1 MTKEKGRARA
11 ARPPVPPWW
20 KKLTQSLAGGPQTR
34 EDLLAILQ
42 AAREQQLMDA
52 DALLMIQGVM
62 GTAESQ
68 VRDIMIPRG
77 QMSVVEQDW
86 PLEQVLRV
94 VVESGHSRFP
104 VVTDSRDKVAGILL
118 AKDLLRYTAT
128 VPGFDPGTFELARML
143 RPAVFIPESKRLNV
157 LLKEF
162 RGSRNHMA
170 IVVDEYGGVAGLVTI
185 EDVVEQ
191 IVGEISDEYDE
202 SESAKIQKQ
211 DERRFLVN
219 GLTPV
224 ADFNEYF
231 GADFPTDGFDTV
243 GGLVVHRFGH
253 MPRRGESVR
262 IGRFGFNVQRADTR
276 RVHQLQVT
284 VTPEA

>member
-1 MTKEKGRARA
+1 MTKESRSPRKRREPA
-11 ARPPVPPWW
+11 PTWW
-20 KKLTQSLAGGPQTR
+20 RKLTQSLAGGPQTR
-34 EDLLAILQ
+34 DDLIAILA
-42 AAREQQLMDA
+42 AAREQNLLDS
-52 DALLMIQGVM
+52 DALAMIEGVI
-62 GTAESQ
+62 GTSERQ
-68 VRDIMIPRG
+68 VRDIMVPRA
-77 QMSVVEQDW
+77 QMSVVQIDW
-86 PLEQVLRV
+86 SIDKILPV

-104 VVTDSRDKVAGILL
+104 VVTDSKDKVAGILL
-118 AKDLLRYTAT
+118 AKDLLRFTTAAADPT
-128 VPGFDPGTFELARML
+128 DFDLEKLL
-143 RPAVFIPESKRLNV
+143 RPAVFVPEAKRVNV

-162 RGSRNHMA
+162 KGSRNHMA
-170 IVVDEYGGVAGLVTI
+170 IVVDEYGGVSGLVTI

-202 SESAKIQKQ
+202 SEGAKILKQ
-211 DERRFLVN
+211 DERRYLVN

-224 ADFNEYF
+224 ADFNKYF
-231 GADFPTDGFDTV
+231 KADLPLDEFDTI

-262 IGRFGFNVQRADTR
+262 IERFGFNVQRADTR